1 MAKYDDASWHYGG
14 EYPENLPDENAAT
27 HIGMF
32 LTWCINNELIS
43 EELVQDSTD
52 EIQSVKIREMTGG
65 QFLIDICDE
74 KFSPHDLNDTG
85 NGFAQAYYN
94 DDTVFGKRFSSF
106 TDDYSETFDR
116 KAEENNFEYES
127 FYHVEDT
134 YENYDLI
141 KPVIDQ
147 RFEEWKEF
155 SGYVV

>member
-32 LTWCINNELIS
+32 LTWCINNDLLS
-43 EELVQDSTD
+43 EELTEDSRD
-52 EIQSVKIREMTGG
+52 EIQSVKRREMTGAE
-65 QFLIDICDE
+65 FLIDVCDE
-74 KFSPHDLNDTG
+74 KFSEYDLNDPG

-94 DDTVFGKRFSSF
+94 DDTVFGKKFNSF
-106 TDDYSETFDR
+106 TDDYSETFDK
-116 KAEENNFEYES
+116 KAEENDFEYES
-127 FYHVEDT
+127 FYHVENT

-155 SGYVV
+155 SGS

>member
-32 LTWCINNELIS
+32 LAWCINNDLIS
-43 EELVQDSTD
+43 EELAEDSAD
-52 EIQSVKIREMTGG
+52 EIQSVKRREMTGG
-65 QFLIDICDE
+65 EFLIDVCDE
-74 KFSPHDLNDTG
+74 KFSEYDLSAQG

-94 DDTVFGKRFSSF
+94 DGTAFGKKFNSF
-106 TDDYSETFDR
+106 ADDYSETFDR

-141 KPVIDQ
+141 KPLIDQ

-155 SGYVV
+155 AGV